1 MSESTST
8 PCAPGELNI
17 PASSTSTTLVHDQRG
32 DITDTGDVQTPSK
45 GNLEES
51 LESHEVVEL
60 QSFLRRKE
68 WIEEKIQVRCMNG
81 CSGWGPLT

>member
-17 PASSTSTTLVHDQRG
+17 PTSSTSTTLVHDQRG
-32 DITDTGDVQTPSK
+32 DVAKTGDVQPPPKSD
-45 GNLEES
+45 LEES
-51 LESHEVVEL
+51 LETHEVVEL

-68 WIEEKIQVRCMNG
+68 WIDEKIQVRCMIG
-81 CSGWGPLT
+81 CPG